1 MLQRIIGAL
10 FSTSRVHKGAGLPS
24 KIRCVLARRVA
35 SQVAALLLVAPG
47 SPASSPPEVRPGV
60 RDKRFPGPGFT
71 SRFYGERTIP
81 NLSYLVVF
89 TPLSKRTYERGVVP

>member
-10 FSTSRVHKGAGLPS
+10 FSTSRVHKGAGLRA

-47 SPASSPPEVRPGV
+47 SPALVRPGCPQTTPGTPE
-60 RDKRFPGPGFT
+60 KRPFLT
-71 SRFYGERTIP
+71 RVHYIYVIVI
-81 NLSYLVVF
+81 L
-89 TPLSKRTYERGVVP
+89 

>member
-10 FSTSRVHKGAGLPS
+10 FSTSRVHKGAGLRA

-60 RDKRFPGPGFT
+60 TNDSRDPVLRLGFT
-71 SRFYGERTIP
+71 VNALYRI
-81 NLSYLVVF
+81 
-89 TPLSKRTYERGVVP
+89 